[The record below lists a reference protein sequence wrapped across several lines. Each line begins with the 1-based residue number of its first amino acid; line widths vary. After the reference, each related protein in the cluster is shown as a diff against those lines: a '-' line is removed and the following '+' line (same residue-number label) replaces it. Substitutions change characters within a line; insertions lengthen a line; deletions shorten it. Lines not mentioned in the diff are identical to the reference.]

1 MRCFSFLL
9 LLPMA
14 QAFMVNQTPQSHS
27 IASSTRLAE
36 TTESFEISIDMPP
49 SNSGLQANM
58 KIVSILSVPSEIV
71 EVRYKL
77 PFGLDV
83 APKKGLAV
91 CMKDGKGGEKVG
103 DVSEVSFL
111 LGPVS
116 PPNNHYSCLVS
127 LFAVVFI
134 LFCTVGVAI
143 LVPMDHGLAKG

>member
-1 MRCFSFLL
+1 MRFFFFLL

-14 QAFMVNQTPQSHS
+14 QAFMVTQTPPSHS

-49 SNSGLQANM
+49 SNSGKQARM
-58 KIVSILSVPSEIV
+58 KIPSILSVPSEIV

-91 CMKDGKGGEKVG
+91 CNKDGKGGEKVG
-103 DVSEVSFL
+103 DVRK
-111 LGPVS
+111 
-116 PPNNHYSCLVS
+116 S
-127 LFAVVFI
+127 LF
-134 LFCTVGVAI
+134 
-143 LVPMDHGLAKG
+143 